1 MSLVSYLSLSKDP
14 GKMAYEVRRTLNTYR
29 IFLDRQIQCIDMCN
43 VVKKAEW
50 ILLPDE
56 KENVSKS
63 PKNSN
68 ADKENDDGDIEK
80 NLYKISLKP
89 INDKDDLDV
98 FFTEENI
105 SQLYEIDPVED
116 KKKIV
121 DQEQENLKKIEE
133 DSKKDLE
140 MIKLTM
146 ESKKNDIIDFIID
159 NIMQVHMEFPEMVKK
174 RYVKKKKG
182 KK

>member
-1 MSLVSYLSLSKDP
+1 MKKD
-14 GKMAYEVRRTLNTYR
+14 L
-29 IFLDRQIQCIDMCN
+29 
-43 VVKKAEW
+43 
-50 ILLPDE
+50 
-56 KENVSKS
+56 
-63 PKNSN
+63 
-68 ADKENDDGDIEK
+68 
-80 NLYKISLKP
+80 
-89 INDKDDLDV
+89 
-98 FFTEENI
+98 
-105 SQLYEIDPVED
+105 ED